1 MALLLL
7 MQLLPLLLGL
17 GLGAA
22 VNRTRIRSPR
32 LHRDQV
38 DGAHRMERSAA
49 QRNGTAPVP
58 PTDEANLEAGQP
70 QLERPWPASPAT
82 TKHLN
87 KTQTES
93 KTYSEPGL
101 VPRARRPFTIS
112 GNSHAPPSKT
122 PVPRSPLPF
131 LPHPNSPNHCPSQGS
146 KTSQQRNLTPDTT
159 SHASNQPS
167 SVPKVRPPGG
177 PWPGRSS
184 ASGAVVGLCDDSIV
198 IPSKSHHCIRAPPR
212 PARTALCP
220 TAGAYLS
227 SQPKRSMT
235 PTPRGMMLLL
245 TRLGSLGPCRSR
257 VSIHTHPT
265 TRHGSGTTA
274 SAPSAW
280 LILMAVWPPWPAIAC
295 HRLLV

>member
-32 LHRDQV
+32 LHQDQV
-38 DGAHRMERSAA
+38 DGAHRMERRAA
-49 QRNGTAPVP
+49 QRNMK
-58 PTDEANLEAGQP
+58 PTSKPANLD
-70 QLERPWPASPAT
+70 ERPWPASPAT
-82 TKHLN
+82 TKHPN

-101 VPRARRPFTIS
+101 VPRASVCLFLL
-112 GNSHAPPSKT
+112 PPS
-122 PVPRSPLPF
+122 PVEGYKVEPRASVARE
-131 LPHPNSPNHCPSQGS
+131 CS

-220 TAGAYLS
+220 TAGACLS

-245 TRLGSLGPCRSR
+245 TRLGSLDPCRSR

-265 TRHGSGTTA
+265 TRDGSGTTA

-295 HRLLV
+295 